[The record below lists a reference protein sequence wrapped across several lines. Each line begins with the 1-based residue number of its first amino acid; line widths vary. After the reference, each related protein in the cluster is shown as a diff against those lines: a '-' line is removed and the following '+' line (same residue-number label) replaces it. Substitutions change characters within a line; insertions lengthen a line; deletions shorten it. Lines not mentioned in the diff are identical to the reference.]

1 MNKNKKIIL
10 AIVLFLGIQKTYSMS
25 LFSGKVLDSAG
36 VAKDPLN
43 EKIGVAAL
51 ATGAGALYL
60 YKNSDTR
67 GSIAHSWLWKSK
79 TALTVGAAT
88 ASLTYFL
95 PSMVGFKGLIVG
107 DTYLPVRLVPALALC
122 GWTFN
127 QALNWAEYKYN
138 ASSVESK
145 RTEWEKELY
154 NIELYNGHKLN
165 TFKKWIDVRHDA
177 ETAGIG
183 NIEALNRDVSA
194 KVSSLANGELATL
207 KTLIF
212 DRLKERN
219 EEIQDLEKS
228 TGLINYLVNQ
238 LHLDEK
244 SFSRLVS
251 YCMRKNKTDGSY
263 NFETCAQNIPNY
275 YKDNSDLSRYMHIH
289 SFPQLEGFSWNKKV
303 ALQWELIK
311 EYVFLSLVNDLT
323 NLSLR

>member
-1 MNKNKKIIL
+1 M
-10 AIVLFLGIQKTYSMS
+10 QKTYSMS
-25 LFSGKVLDSAG
+25 LIFTGQA
-36 VAKDPLN
+36 LN
-43 EKIGVAAL
+43 GGAAVGL
-51 ATGAGALYL
+51 SEQIRGAAIASRDGALYL
-60 YKNSDTR
+60 YEHSDVR

-127 QALNWAEYKYN
+127 QGLNWAEYKYN
-138 ASSVESK
+138 ASYVESK
-145 RTEWEKELY
+145 RTEWEKKLY
-154 NIELYNGHKLN
+154 NIELFNGHKLN

-177 ETAGIG
+177 ETAGIN
-183 NIEALNRDVSA
+183 NIEALNKDVSA
-194 KVSSLANGELATL
+194 KVSSLFPKAKGELAL
-207 KTLIF
+207 IKTIIL

-251 YCMRKNKTDGSY
+251 YCMRKIRPDGSY
-263 NFETCAQNIPNY
+263 NFETCAQNVPNY

-323 NLSLR
+323 NLPLR